1 MYFIDSYCNRLRQQQ
16 TALGSSC
23 SHSIQRSPNPDQ
35 HTATKTNEYLTLME
49 EGVSYAL
56 LSPPLWSQLD
66 SCRLS
71 DRLHA
76 LSSVTESILSPIE
89 SSSEEEGKREWQMIL
104 WKSLLSAFI
113 RLRYLEGRWMAEL
126 KDSIRRISGRA
137 VDLEEGLRA
146 DLCSSLRELAPFKT
160 PESQVINYF
169 VTIGVNSC
177 EIALAGYSGLFQM
190 WVLAMY
196 E

>member
-1 MYFIDSYCNRLRQQQ
+1 
-16 TALGSSC
+16 
-23 SHSIQRSPNPDQ
+23 
-35 HTATKTNEYLTLME
+35 ME
-49 EGVSYAL
+49 EGGSYTL

-146 DLCSSLRELAPFKT
+146 DLCSSLRELAPFQT

-169 VTIGVNSC
+169 VTIGVNGC

-190 WVLAMY
+190 WVLAM
-196 E
+196 